1 MYENILQQEQNRKN
15 EATRSE
21 SANQSKKTEG
31 LLSMLKGNKKES
43 SKKETIQ
50 EKHKRVYG

>member
-43 SKKETIQ
+43 SKKETIIN
-50 EKHKRVYG
+50 R